1 MNRKAEYFERYEALA
16 AVSGRMLGAA
26 RSADWSA
33 LPELQAEFMQLVDG
47 LRRPIRAS
55 CSTNRISAASST

>member
-1 MNRKAEYFERYEALA
+1 MNRKAEYFARYEALA

-33 LPELQAEFMQLVDG
+33 LPGLQAEFMALVDG
-47 LRRPIRAS
+47 LKEADRAS